1 MDALLRNDD
10 DDDDSNATEEEEQQ
24 QRIFFLLLPPSSKKQ
39 PETERETEEAFSR
52 VCALS
57 GGVFDSDDFD
67 AFFYPILWG
76 KKWVGLERED
86 IQREFKLYIVDC
98 THTVYGVLLTIY
110 TSCA

>member
-10 DDDDSNATEEEEQQ
+10 DDDSNATEEE
-24 QRIFFLLLPPSSKKQ
+24 QRIFFLLLLLPSSKKQ
-39 PETERETEEAFSR
+39 HQTETEAFSR

-76 KKWVGLERED
+76 KKWVFLERD
-86 IQREFKLYIVDC
+86 VLQRYSLSELSIHV
-98 THTVYGVLLTIY
+98 T
-110 TSCA
+110 